1 MQPRR
6 QISARPETTPM
17 ATKNG
22 GGAETEATT
31 MSVEFRRIAG
41 TPDIHTRAHAVF
53 IYTEESNSKMSGVVL

>member
-1 MQPRR
+1 
-6 QISARPETTPM
+6 M